1 MPDVIFA
8 RPRYEY
14 GSYVDLYRL
23 ISLSGYPL
31 VFFDEIDAQ
40 SDNCYI
46 LTMINGENMNGWP
59 DARARII
66 LYDLEWRLDGPYPRT
81 PGVRDFWAADKWYAG
96 QINAQYVPLGSHA
109 DLPPAPLQDCPKQ
122 WDVAMMAYLPPRR
135 EKIVHDC
142 AQLGVSVAPRGWGME
157 RHDILQKTRI
167 MLHVH
172 QHDNAPT
179 TAPQRWALTAAYRLP
194 MISETVAD
202 TGIFG
207 HTYALYSDYAHLAEF
222 ARLWRHDGRLN
233 DYALALH
240 ELLCVQHNFRS
251 CVEAAL

>member
-8 RPRYEY
+8 RPRYDY

-23 ISLSGYPL
+23 ISLSGYRL
-31 VFFDEIDAQ
+31 IFFDEIDPQ

-46 LTMINGENMNGWP
+46 LTMVNGENQAGYP
-59 DARARII
+59 DAAARII
-66 LYDLEWRLDGPYPRT
+66 LYDLEWRLTDPPKM
-81 PGVRDFWAADKWYAG
+81 PGVAEVWAADKWYSE
-96 QINAQYVPLGSHA
+96 QIGARYVPLGSHVEFP
-109 DLPPAPLQDCPKQ
+109 DMPLQDCPKQ

-142 AQLGVSVAPRGWGME
+142 GQMGVAVAPRGWALE

-172 QHDNAPT
+172 QHDGIST
-179 TAPQRWALTAAYRLP
+179 VAPQRWAIAAAYRMP
-194 MISETVAD
+194 IIAEVPTAP
-202 TGIFG
+202 GIFTL
-207 HTYALYSDYAHLAEF
+207 TYGLYSDYAHLAEF
-222 ARLWRHDGRLN
+222 ARLWRYEQRLA

-240 ELLCVQHNFRS
+240 ELLCHTLTFGKS
-251 CVEAAL
+251 IEAAL